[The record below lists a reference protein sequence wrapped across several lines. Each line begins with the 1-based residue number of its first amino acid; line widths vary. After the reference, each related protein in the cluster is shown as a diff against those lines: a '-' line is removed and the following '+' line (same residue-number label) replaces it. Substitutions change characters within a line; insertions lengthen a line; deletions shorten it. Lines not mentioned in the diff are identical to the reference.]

1 MKKSSVLFFVFGL
14 LLLSGCD
21 QDSVKTAE
29 IKNAQ
34 EITAIESD
42 MSLDLSDVKIAH
54 TETTK
59 TLDIG
64 GEIISYSPIFY
75 THSITNNSLV
85 ILDRTTKSEVAQIV
99 KKGSS
104 SGNIVIGRLDKLE
117 VKIVDMDKAFNFL
130 NMNKNFDFYLEV
142 SIAEGKY
149 LNVTLEDSAPQHA
162 LLRDFSDA
170 PFIPRITNA
179 HHKKLAKATLRYGK
193 EDNKLHF
200 IKKVKRTSN
209 NSQLVEKLPS
219 INILNATEDQ
229 FKIETSVIKV
239 DSVHSILRLRIE
251 NTSNDGAFIITNPMG
266 LINENCKLSGL
277 EQISYSY
284 RDTNSSIVAEALVTK
299 DSQNSSCLLSD
310 NKFSGILYVYD
321 INLNNYLMIEY

>member
-1 MKKSSVLFFVFGL
+1 MKNSKVLFFL
-14 LLLSGCD
+14 LALSFLSGCD
-21 QDSVKTAE
+21 QETVKTGE
-29 IKNAQ
+29 SKNAQ
-34 EITAIESD
+34 EISGVESD
-42 MSLDLSDVKIAH
+42 KSLDLSDVKISH

-59 TLDIG
+59 TLDIE

-75 THSITNNSLV
+75 THSLSNNSLK
-85 ILDRTTKSEVAQIV
+85 ILDRVTKSVVAQV
-99 KKGSS
+99 VRKGSS
-104 SGNIVIGRLDKLE
+104 IENYAIGSLNKLE
-117 VKIVDMDKAFNFL
+117 AKIIDMDKAFNFL

-142 SIAEGKY
+142 SKTEGKY
-149 LNVTLEDSAPQHA
+149 LNVTLEDSAPKNA

-170 PFIPRITNA
+170 PFIPRITDA
-179 HHKKLAKATLRYGK
+179 HREKLAKATLRYGK
-193 EDNKLHF
+193 ENNKLHF

-219 INILNATEDQ
+219 INILNATEEQ
-229 FKIETSVIKV
+229 FKVETSVVIV

-251 NTSNDGAFIITNPMG
+251 NTLNDGAFIITNPMG

-284 RDTNSSIVAEALVTK
+284 RDTNSSIIAEALVTN

-310 NKFSGILYVYD
+310 NKFSGVLYVYD
-321 INLNNYLMIEY
+321 INLNNFLMIEY